1 MRQAARNKTKT
12 IKGQKTCLKF
22 VLQAPLLLN
31 CNANIYSIYSIYSTY
46 STYSIYSNYSIYNT
60 PPATPYN
67 MRKM

>member
-12 IKGQKTCLKF
+12 RKGQKTCLKF
-22 VLQAPLLLN
+22 VLQASHSLN
-31 CNANIYSIYSIYSTY
+31 SKANTY
-46 STYSIYSNYSIYNT
+46 STYIIYIIYIIYNNYSIYNT

>member
-22 VLQAPLLLN
+22 VLQAPLSQN
-31 CNANIYSIYSIYSTY
+31 CNANIYSTYIIYIIYI
-46 STYSIYSNYSIYNT
+46 IYSNYSIYNT

>member
-12 IKGQKTCLKF
+12 RKGQKTCLKF
-22 VLQAPLLLN
+22 VLQASHSLN
-31 CNANIYSIYSIYSTY
+31 SKANTY
-46 STYSIYSNYSIYNT
+46 STYIIYIIYNNYSIYNT